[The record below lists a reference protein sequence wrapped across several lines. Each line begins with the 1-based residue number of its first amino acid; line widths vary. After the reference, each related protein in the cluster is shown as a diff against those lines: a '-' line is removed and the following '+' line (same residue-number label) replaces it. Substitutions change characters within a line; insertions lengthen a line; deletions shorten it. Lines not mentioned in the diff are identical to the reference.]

1 MYFLIFPMSR
11 VCIYSTLLNTEKWF
25 SEVVVPIYTPIEQYM
40 GVSVVPILTPA
51 CDFTKAVND
60 IFIFL
65 VHSWLEKQ

>member
-1 MYFLIFPMSR
+1 
-11 VCIYSTLLNTEKWF
+11 
-25 SEVVVPIYTPIEQYM
+25 M

-65 VHSWLEKQ
+65 VHLWLEKQWFWNSELLYFLKNEIIWVIFAVKLDMLNLS